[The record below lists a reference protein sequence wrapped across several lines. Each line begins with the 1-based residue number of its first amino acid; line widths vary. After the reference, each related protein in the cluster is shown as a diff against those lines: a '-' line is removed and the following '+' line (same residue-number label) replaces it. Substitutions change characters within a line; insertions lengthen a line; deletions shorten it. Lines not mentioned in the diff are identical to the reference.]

1 MSSSTSTRCSTSQ
14 TPSLVRRRFEFW
26 PKNERDPSSNAVP
39 LSSAVFD
46 TNNEKCRKQL
56 VLVMRAPTNDAVT
69 EPSDFNCF

>member
-1 MSSSTSTRCSTSQ
+1 
-14 TPSLVRRRFEFW
+14 L